1 MSMTAAERRAL
12 AWVLAVCVG
21 GAGVQVVRHVG
32 HREAVSA
39 QSGEA
44 LARQLLAVDSAQ
56 RESRAAGRRATR
68 ASRGARGGGAR
79 GENGGRGAPRRQAR
93 APEQTAGSRGEAAGE
108 RPILTPV
115 DLDTADSAALE
126 RLPRI
131 GPALASRIVSDR
143 LQHGAFGSLVALQR
157 VRGIG
162 PKLAAGLAPLV
173 TFSTNGRPSGVRR

>member
-12 AWVLAVCVG
+12 GWLLAVCVG
-21 GAGVQVVRHVG
+21 GAAVRVVRQFD
-32 HREAVSA
+32 HREAVTGA
-39 QSGEA
+39 SGEA

-56 RESRAAGRRATR
+56 RESRAAGRR
-68 ASRGARGGGAR
+68 SARGTRSRQRVTSGG
-79 GENGGRGAPRRQAR
+79 GQPRRQAR
-93 APEQTAGSRGEAAGE
+93 APDDSAGSRAMAAGE

-131 GPALASRIVSDR
+131 GPALASRIVADR
-143 LQHGAFGSLVALQR
+143 RQHGAFGSLETFQR